1 MYVSREDIMKA
12 LKNTQGFSLVELM
25 VVVAIIGILAALS
38 VGQVSKQIAKSR
50 QAEAKTNLASLYT
63 AEKSLYAEYAS
74 YTEDFGIL
82 GTGFDGN
89 LRYNTGMT
97 GAVGAPAGWT
107 GAVASGV
114 KDTTGI
120 CATNTPVAGKT
131 CTLINSN
138 GVAPGAINAAATTAT
153 AFIAQA
159 RAFIYLAGTS
169 DDWSIDTNK
178 TIKNDNPGIP

>member
-1 MYVSREDIMKA
+1 MRT
-12 LKNTQGFSLVELM
+12 LKNTQGGFSLVELM

-50 QAEAKTNLASLYT
+50 QSEAKTNLASLYT
-63 AEKSLYAEYAS
+63 AEKSLYAEFAS
-74 YTEDFGIL
+74 YSEDFGIL

-89 LRYNTGMT
+89 LRYNSGMT

-107 GAVASGV
+107 GAAASGV

-120 CATNTPVAGKT
+120 CAVNTPVAGKT

-138 GVAPGAINAAATTAT
+138 GIAPNAINAAATTAVI
-153 AFIAQA
+153 FLAQA
-159 RAFIYLAGTS
+159 RAFIYLAATS
-169 DDWSIDTNK
+169 DDWTIDQDKKILNT
-178 TIKNDNPGIP
+178 TPGIP